1 MGRSKDV
8 GVYQINSHPQ
18 GQNNTRTALL
28 HEQFVVRCKT
38 HWANCEDHWGVE
50 NKLHWHLDVS
60 FGEDLC
66 KIRTDH
72 AAENFSL
79 VKKMALGLLKAD
91 TSEKLGVPNK
101 RKLAGW
107 SPEYLLKI
115 LGVK

>member
-1 MGRSKDV
+1 MGTFVQIFRS
-8 GVYQINSHPQ
+8 G
-18 GQNNTRTALL
+18 
-28 HEQFVVRCKT
+28 
-38 HWANCEDHWGVE
+38 E

-79 VKKMALGLLKAD
+79 VKKMALNLLKAD

>member
-1 MGRSKDV
+1 MRYYISSV
-8 GVYQINSHPQ
+8 ASNAQRLAEI
-18 GQNNTRTALL
+18 
-28 HEQFVVRCKT
+28 VR
-38 HWANCEDHWGVE
+38 AHWGVE

-66 KIRTDH
+66 KARTDH
-72 AAENFSL
+72 GAENFSL
-79 VKKMALGLLKAD
+79 AKKMALNLLKAD

-107 SPEYLLKI
+107 SHEYLLKI

>member
-1 MGRSKDV
+1 MICVKS
-8 GVYQINSHPQ
+8 Q
-18 GQNNTRTALL
+18 RTYKGKTTQEFRYYISSLKTTAQRLG
-28 HEQFVVRCKT
+28 EIVR
-38 HWANCEDHWGVE
+38 AHWGVE
-50 NKLHWHLDVS
+50 NKLHWHLDVP

-79 VKKMALGLLKAD
+79 SKKMALNLLKAD

-101 RKLAGW
+101 RKLASW